1 MTDKVNTSDSFFVKL
16 RKKNEGEIYMVVEK
30 GKNKTNTDPVTIT
43 ID

>member
-1 MTDKVNTSDSFFVKL
+1 MDKVNTSDSFFVKL

-30 GKNKTNTDPVTIT
+30 EKNKTNTDPVTIT